1 MQAILPILEFIQSIL
16 TKPAWIMGLFA
27 FVGLVALK
35 RPAHKVM
42 TGTLKPILGYIM
54 LSAGAA
60 VVQDNLAP
68 LGTFIETGFHITGVV
83 PNNEVVV
90 SMAQSVLGVQTMMI
104 LILGYVVN
112 IIIARFTKFKY
123 IFLTGHHSMFM
134 ACLLSAVLQASGFQ
148 DVQLVIV
155 GGMFLGLVSAMLP
168 AVGQRFTEKVTDG
181 DEIAMGHFGSLA
193 YYISAAVGT
202 LFAKDAEENSTEKI
216 EVPEKFAFLR
226 DTTISTALT
235 MAFFYLVTAFAA
247 YIADPAVVTK
257 TAGGDNVIVYAL
269 TCALSFAVGVTIVY
283 NGVRMILA
291 DLVPAFQGISNKL
304 IPGAIPAVD
313 CAVFFPYAPTAV
325 ILGFVA
331 SFIGGVV
338 GMFIVGATLGIFII
352 PGMVPHFFCGATAGI
367 YGNATGGCKG
377 AALGA
382 FVNGLLI
389 TFAPALLLP
398 VLDVFGFKNTTFGDF
413 DFSVIGITL
422 GRAAEAFGTTGV
434 YAILAVLLVVA
445 FVPNFIH
452 TKGAVINHVEEE

>member
-1 MQAILPILEFIQSIL
+1 MNVLLPVLEFVQSIL

-27 FVGLVALK
+27 FVGLVALH

-54 LSAGAA
+54 LSAGAT

-112 IIIARFTKFKY
+112 IAVARFTKFKY

-134 ACLLSAVLQASGFQ
+134 ACLLSAVLQASGFA
-148 DVQLVIV
+148 DVQLVVV
-155 GGMFLGLVSAMLP
+155 GGLFLGLVSAMLP

-193 YYISAAVGT
+193 YYISAACGL
-202 LFAKDAEENSTEKI
+202 LFKNEAEKNSTEEI
-216 EVPEKFAFLR
+216 EIPEKYAFLR
-226 DTTISTALT
+226 DTTVSTALT
-235 MAFFYLVTAFAA
+235 MAFFYLATAVAA
-247 YIADPAVVTK
+247 YIANPSVVQEL
-257 TAGGDNVIVYAL
+257 AGEDNFIVYAL
-269 TCALSFAVGVTIVY
+269 NCAFSFAVGVTVVY

-325 ILGFVA
+325 ILGFVC

-338 GMFIVGATLGIFII
+338 GMFIVGATMGIFII

-367 YGNATGGCKG
+367 YGNATGGRKG
-377 AALGA
+377 AMLGS

-422 GRAAEAFGTTGV
+422 GRAAQAFGEVGV
-434 YAILAVLLVVA
+434 YVILAALIVVA
-445 FVPNFIH
+445 FIPNFIK
-452 TKGAVINHVEEE
+452 TKGEVINHVEE